1 MKSLLVVISDSLLT
15 KAETVLGTGLLFHAV
30 AGFVLFLLVL
40 VIGRVVKFVL
50 DVAGRKIIAR
60 TATDLDD
67 KILEIVLERVM
78 SICAISGM
86 YFGLRELSDGLTPAN
101 TSFFKFLEYSNA
113 TLYVLMA
120 FVLTAL
126 GIKIADTLIRHALHS
141 VAVKESSN
149 FDHAFAPLVNRIVNI
164 LVAVIA
170 VIVVLDHFGQN
181 ISSLLALLS
190 VGSLAIGL
198 AAQDTISNM
207 ISGFVIMLDRPFR
220 MGDRVKIPT
229 GEEGEVFE
237 IGLRS
242 TKILDSDNNLI
253 VVPNSELIK
262 TRLVNYSF
270 PVPAVRVVVEVN
282 VAYGS
287 DVAKVKK
294 LLLDI
299 AHAHPDVLKAPPA
312 EVNLMKLE
320 ITGLQFKLFCRVAA
334 FDQQFPTGEKLRVQA
349 YEALTKAKIV
359 FAVPQ
364 QVVQIKERK
373 R

>member
-1 MKSLLVVISDSLLT
+1 MKSLLVVVSDSLLK
-15 KAETVLGTGLLFHAV
+15 KAEAMLGTGLLFHAV
-30 AGFVLFLLVL
+30 AGLVLFLLVL
-40 VIGRVVKFVL
+40 VIGKAVKFFL
-50 DVAGRKIIAR
+50 DVAGRKILAH
-60 TATDLDD
+60 TETDLDD

-78 SICAISGM
+78 SMSAISGM

-113 TLYVLMA
+113 ALYVLMA

-141 VAVKESSN
+141 VAEKESSN
-149 FDHAFAPLVNRIVNI
+149 FDRAFAPLVNRFVNI

-198 AAQDTISNM
+198 AAQETISNM

-220 MGDRVKIPT
+220 IGDRVKIPT
-229 GEEGEVFE
+229 GEEGDVFE

-294 LLLDI
+294 ILLNL
-299 AHAHPDVLKAPPA
+299 ALAHPDVLKNPMP

-320 ITGLQFKLFCRVAA
+320 ETGLQFKLFCRVAT
-334 FDQQFPTGEKLRVQA
+334 FNQQFPTGERLRVQA
-349 YEALTKAKIV
+349 YETLTKAKV
-359 FAVPQ
+359 DFAIPQ
-364 QVVQIKERK
+364 QLVHIRERK

>member
-1 MKSLLVVISDSLLT
+1 MKSLLIVVSDTLLQ
-15 KAETVLGTGLLFHAV
+15 KAEGMLGTGLLFHAV

-40 VIGRVVKFVL
+40 VIGKAVKVIL
-50 DVAGRKIIAR
+50 DVAGRKIIAH
-60 TATDLDD
+60 TKNDIDD
-67 KILEIVLERVM
+67 KILEIILERVIAL
-78 SICAISGM
+78 SAISGM

-126 GIKIADTLIRHALHS
+126 GIKITDALIRHALHT
-141 VAVKESSN
+141 VAAKESSN
-149 FDHAFAPLVNRIVNI
+149 FDLAFAPLVNRFVNI

-198 AAQDTISNM
+198 AAQETISNM
-207 ISGFVIMLDRPFR
+207 IAGFVIMLDRPFR
-220 MGDRVKIPT
+220 KGDRVKIPS
-229 GEEGEVFE
+229 GEEGDIFE

-242 TKILDSDNNLI
+242 TKIVDSDNNLLI
-253 VVPNSELIK
+253 VPNSELIK
-262 TRLVNYSF
+262 TRIVNYSF
-270 PVPAVRVVVEVN
+270 PGPAVRVVVEVN

-294 LLLDI
+294 ILLDI
-299 AHAHPDVLKAPPA
+299 ARAHPDVLKIPAP

-320 ITGLQFKLFCRVAA
+320 ETGLQFKLFCRVAA
-334 FDQQFPTGEKLRVQA
+334 FKQQFPTGEKLRVQA
-349 YEALTKAKIV
+349 YEALNKAKV
-359 FAVPQ
+359 EFAFPQ
-364 QVVQIKERK
+364 QFVHIKERK
-373 R
+373 H